1 MPLIADDN
9 NKLKKM
15 NKNRLIGISLLTI
28 GIILMNTVD
37 NDLSSFI
44 SGILI
49 GIGGTLTIS
58 GKTVFSKQE
67 SN

>member
-1 MPLIADDN
+1 MTK

-15 NKNRLIGISLLTI
+15 NKYRLIGIVIFII
-28 GIILMNTVD
+28 GIILMNTID

-49 GIGGTLTIS
+49 GIGGGMALV
-58 GKTVFSKQE
+58 GKRLSPRK
-67 SN
+67 N